1 MKFYGLFES
10 ASDAQQYVK
19 KSDPSTK
26 RVRSYGHEKTRCWPT
41 FASRCSRPHSGWA
54 NGTLKL
60 LLAPDWP
67 DRTVSEKLE
76 KSLGCSKLAS
86 PEATKFV
93 FLQFFVQIGS
103 TKLSMACGKELLI
116 GIPCVPWIQETNE
129 HKWGRKFF

>member
-1 MKFYGLFES
+1 MACSNRRRTPNNMSKNQIRRQRGSEVM
-10 ASDAQQYVK
+10 D
-19 KSDPSTK
+19 TNI
-26 RVRSYGHEKTRCWPT
+26 RENRPT
-41 FASRCSRPHSGWA
+41 FASRRSRPRSGWA

-76 KSLGCSKLAS
+76 KSLGCSTLAS
-86 PEATKFV
+86 PEATELV

-103 TKLSMACGKELLI
+103 TKLSMEFARCWII
-116 GIPCVPWIQETNE
+116 GISHVPWIQGTNR